1 MMRIGHCV
9 ATTLRKCVVGGI
21 VFALVSTALPACL
34 AADPTIYK
42 IEEDWEMV
50 INEPDSAN
58 YSPQVTFFTSPS
70 ANLDEA
76 YFQLQMNYAAD
87 AEFSGGGFHVA
98 SVQNEAI
105 LDEARSETRS
115 ILATDGDHIRW
126 TSVMAVIQNK
136 ALFAVKNGQGTE
148 WGNFGGPEYLV
159 RMTPSPVSD
168 LSGYN
173 PQQSLDTVDIGFGAN
188 RVQSITLLQVRFF
201 YTDGQTV
208 TVPVNRQ
215 P

>member
-9 ATTLRKCVVGGI
+9 APTLRKCVVGGI
-21 VFALVSTALPACL
+21 VLALVSTALPVCS
-34 AADPTIYK
+34 AANPTIWK

-50 INEPDSAN
+50 INEPDSAI

-70 ANLDEA
+70 ALDET

-126 TSVMAVIQNK
+126 TSVMAVIQDK
-136 ALFAVKNGQGTE
+136 ALFAVRDGLGTE

-159 RMTPSPVSD
+159 RMTPSPVLD

-188 RVQSITLLQVRFF
+188 RVQSITLLQVRCF
-201 YTDGQTV
+201 YDDGQMV

>member
-34 AADPTIYK
+34 AADPTVWK
-42 IEEDWEMV
+42 IEEEWEMV
-50 INEPDSAN
+50 INEPDSPIF
-58 YSPQVTFFTSPS
+58 SPQVTFFTSPS
-70 ANLDEA
+70 ASLDET

-98 SVQNEAI
+98 SVQNEAN

-201 YTDGQTV
+201 YDDGQTV